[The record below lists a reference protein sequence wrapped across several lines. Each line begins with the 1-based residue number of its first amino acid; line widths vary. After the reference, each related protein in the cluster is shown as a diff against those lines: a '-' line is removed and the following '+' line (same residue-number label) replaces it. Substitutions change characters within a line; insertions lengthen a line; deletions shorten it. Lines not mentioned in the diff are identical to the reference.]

1 VTRPAHTLG
10 IVGTMVFDRI
20 VPVDGD
26 PVERWGGVG
35 YAVAGAAATLP
46 ADWGVRVVCRVGK
59 DLADEAA
66 AVLAGIP
73 RCERRLTTVSEPNNR
88 VELRYHDEAHRTER
102 LSGGVSGWSPDDLA
116 DALEGCKGVLL
127 NFISG
132 HELGLDGMLALRA
145 RSSAWIYADMHSLF
159 LDMEPDGTRKPRPLA
174 DWSVW
179 LSCFNAVQMN
189 ENEFELL
196 KRSPGGPARL
206 EDLLEV
212 GPSMAAVTLGS
223 RGARLA
229 FRADGRSLVREVTLL
244 ASRSGDPTG
253 CGDIWGAVMCSR
265 ILAGEGEVR
274 AAEAANRL
282 ASASLDHHGVEGL
295 VERLSDVSLDE
306 GGGVFLD
313 SATEVEL

>member
-1 VTRPAHTLG
+1 MTRPAHTLG

-20 VPVDGD
+20 IPVDGD
-26 PVERWGGVG
+26 PVERWGGIG

-46 ADWGVRVVCRVGK
+46 ADWGVRVVCRVGE
-59 DLADEAA
+59 DLAAEATR
-66 AVLAGIP
+66 VLAGMP
-73 RCERRLTTVSEPNNR
+73 RCERRLMAVSEPNNR
-88 VELRYHDEAHRTER
+88 VELRYHDEADRTER
-102 LSGGVSGWSPDDLA
+102 LLGGVSGWLPDDLIA
-116 DALEGCKGVLL
+116 ALHGCHGVLL

-132 HELGLDGMLALRA
+132 HELDLDGMLALRA

-159 LDMEPDGTRKPRPLA
+159 LDTDVNGTRTPKPLA
-174 DWSVW
+174 DWSAR

-196 KRSPGGPARL
+196 RRSPGGPAHL
-206 EDLLEV
+206 EDVLDV
-212 GPSMAAVTLGS
+212 GPSLAAVTLGS
-223 RGARLA
+223 RGARVA
-229 FRADGRSLVREVTLL
+229 FRADGRSLVREVTLP

-253 CGDIWGAVMCSR
+253 CGDIWGAVMCGR
-265 ILAGEGEVR
+265 LLAGEGEVR

-306 GGGVFLD
+306 GGGMFLD

>member
-1 VTRPAHTLG
+1 MTRPAHTLG

-46 ADWGVRVVCRVGK
+46 AGWGVRVVCRVGE

-66 AVLAGIP
+66 RVLEEIP

-88 VELRYHDEAHRTER
+88 VELHYHDDADRTER
-102 LSGGVSGWSPDDLA
+102 LSGGVSGWLPEDLA
-116 DALEGCKGVLL
+116 DELEGCQGVLL

-132 HELGLDGMLALRA
+132 HELDLDGMLELRTCC
-145 RSSAWIYADMHSLF
+145 SASMYVDVHSLF
-159 LDMEPDGTRKPRPLA
+159 LGTEADGTRKPRPLA
-174 DWSVW
+174 DWSAW
-179 LSCFNAVQMN
+179 FSCFNAVQMN
-189 ENEFELL
+189 ESEFELL
-196 KRSPGGPARL
+196 TCSPGGPARL
-206 EDLLEV
+206 EDVLDA
-212 GPSMAAVTLGS
+212 GPSLAVVTLGS

-229 FRADGRSLVREVTLL
+229 FRADGRTLVREVTLL
-244 ASRSGDPTG
+244 APRSGDPTG
-253 CGDIWGAVMCSR
+253 CGDIWGAVMFGR
-265 ILAGEGEVR
+265 LLAGEGEVR

-295 VERLSDVSLDE
+295 VERLSDVSFDQ
-306 GGGVFLD
+306 GGGTFLD